1 MNIEILKSQGKVFF
15 TSDWHAGE
23 VPERMKIPFEA
34 THSFLRPKRTDVLVA
49 EWMEECTQKISPE
62 DTLIFLGDLAIQLED
77 LAIYMQLPKCRKIL
91 IMGDKEYANKNFSR
105 EEFLAKNQELGLFDE
120 VYEEVI
126 LILPQEDQKISWYL
140 AHKPEDSLKQELPS
154 LCGHVHG
161 VWRTQAMPNGNP
173 IINVGVDAWGA
184 LVELKHL
191 QHQYNAVTK
200 GYYDRNCKVLSW

>member
-1 MNIEILKSQGKVFF
+1 MKIIEVQGKVFF

-23 VPERMKIPFEA
+23 ILEKLQIPFEA
-34 THSFLRPKRTDVLVA
+34 THSYLRSKSTDLLVD
-49 EWMEECTQKISPE
+49 EWIAGCWKLISPQ

-77 LAIYMQLPKCRKIL
+77 LQVYKQFPKCRKIL

-120 VYEEVI
+120 VYEEGI
-126 LILPQEDQKISWYL
+126 LTLPQGNQKVSWYL
-140 AHKPEDSLKQELPS
+140 AHKPEDCLKQELPS

-161 VWRTQAMPNGNP
+161 VWRTQAMPNAQP

-200 GYYDRNCKVLSW
+200 GYYDHNCRVLSW